1 MAKVNPNS
9 KRSQIADLAV
19 QIAEHQARLQVI
31 AANWG
36 AEIAEHLNTTEK
48 AFLAGL
54 AKELKG
60 FRFNPNAKETLDRLK
75 KITDRLNTIRRLA
88 YQRAEAKVREEARKL
103 AENEAKWGKRVTKE
117 LSAPDVK
124 LKDATPALLD
134 KVVKFGLA
142 DGKTLQ
148 EYFSGIADA
157 DAVRVESSIRQGVE
171 SGWTIDQIARNLAGT
186 AEGNYKDGIFE
197 TSRKS
202 AVNMARTLCN
212 AVSNNAK
219 DAFYNANSDVINGVE
234 ILATLDGRTCPVC
247 AGLDR
252 KRYPIGEN
260 HPALP
265 VHHSCRC
272 VLLPVTPLSD
282 MVEEERPMA
291 KSDFM
296 KDAKA
301 NYKKR
306 FPNKDFDKL
315 SDSTKKKYYY
325 EAMRLYEQ
333 RTGEP
338 AYTQVAGGVSFK
350 DYFTDHMT
358 DEQRKKW
365 LGPERF
371 AIWKRGNLP
380 LDKFIP
386 PYPDKRLTV
395 DALKK
400 MDQDSFYSYTVKRGN
415 KKQEDRE
422 FAVKPEFI
430 TVNNK
435 INMVQYSPRKGKEQW
450 DAVPDEVKRI
460 LEHEKVKDIPKNFMV
475 KNTEGYD
482 GFVTRRLDGKIT
494 EWSVSNDAENPALT
508 AIHETGHILDFKF
521 MTPEH
526 RKNIL
531 DAIKNSDEYIAMKS
545 RCDSLAKGSDE
556 RDKLENWLTDKE
568 LIARGYAQYIAQ
580 KNGDFLLAQLDN
592 DAKLGVGRVFFSKS
606 DEIRTA
612 FDKTIKEVG
621 L

>member
-1 MAKVNPNS
+1 MAKVNPKS

-19 QIAEHQARLQVI
+19 QIADHQARLQVI

-36 AEIAEHLNTTEK
+36 EEINEQLNAAEK
-48 AFLAGL
+48 AFLVRL
-54 AKELKG
+54 SRELKG
-60 FRFNPNAKETLDRLK
+60 FKFNPNAKETLDRLK
-75 KITDRLNTIRRLA
+75 KITAKLNAIRKAA
-88 YQRAEAKVREEARKL
+88 YDRAEEKVWEEARKL
-103 AENEAKWGKRVTKE
+103 AENETKWGKRITKE
-117 LSAPDVK
+117 MSEPDVK
-124 LKDATPALLD
+124 LKDASPALLD

-157 DAVRVESSIRQGVE
+157 DAVRIESSIRQGVE

-186 AEGNYKDGIFE
+186 AEGKYKDGIFE

-202 AVNMARTLCN
+202 AINMARTLCN

-296 KDAKA
+296 RDAKE

-315 SDSTKKKYYY
+315 ADSTKKKYYY

-350 DYFTDHMT
+350 DYFTEHMT

-395 DALKK
+395 DALKAEDK
-400 MDQDSFYSYTVKRGN
+400 KSFAKNAKRY
-415 KKQEDRE
+415 E
-422 FAVKPEFI
+422 ASPE
-430 TVNNK
+430 
-435 INMVQYSPRKGKEQW
+435 
-450 DAVPDEVKRI
+450 
-460 LEHEKVKDIPKNFMV
+460 
-475 KNTEGYD
+475 
-482 GFVTRRLDGKIT
+482 
-494 EWSVSNDAENPALT
+494 
-508 AIHETGHILDFKF
+508 
-521 MTPEH
+521 
-526 RKNIL
+526 
-531 DAIKNSDEYIAMKS
+531 AIKFARDNIAKHVDVTGLSAEALDVLS
-545 RCDSLAKGSDE
+545 RGLLEKMQKYGL
-556 RDKLENWLTDKE
+556 DKLEE
-568 LIARGYAQYIAQ
+568 LIPTEEDVI
-580 KNGDFLLAQLDN
+580 
-592 DAKLGVGRVFFSKS
+592 LGVRRDNKRFQFNAATWSWIVKHPQDAFREYITKSIKKYGLRQFAINSPEEFVSHTINHEIGHMIFNRSKLKNKEALLVKLWEKTNTSSISRRAHAHEREFFAESFALYERGVIL
-606 DEIRTA
+606 DDDVRIFIE
-612 FDKTIKEVG
+612 EV
-621 L
+621 LK

>member
-1 MAKVNPNS
+1 MPKTNPQSERS
-9 KRSQIADLAV
+9 KIADLAV
-19 QIAEHQARLQVI
+19 QIADHQARLQVI

-36 AEIAEHLNTTEK
+36 EEINEHLNTTEK

-75 KITDRLNTIRRLA
+75 KITAKLNAIRKAA
-88 YQRAEAKVREEARKL
+88 YERAEEKVREEARKL
-103 AENEAKWGKRVTKE
+103 AENETKWGKRVTKE

-142 DGKTLQ
+142 DGRTLQ

-186 AEGNYKDGIFE
+186 AEGKYKDGIFE

-202 AVNMARTLCN
+202 AINMARTLCN

-252 KRYPIGEN
+252 KRYPIGDS

-296 KDAKA
+296 RDAKE

-400 MDQDSFYSYTVKRGN
+400 MDQNGFKVGTVHQAYGERDDDSVMVIPDGR
-415 KKQEDRE
+415 KKYPKGGK
-422 FAVKPEFI
+422 FKKLKPYYDAASQSEEKF
-430 TVNNK
+430 VAK
-435 INMVQYSPRKGKEQW
+435 LRK
-450 DAVPDEVKRI
+450 
-460 LEHEKVKDIPKNFMV
+460 
-475 KNTEGYD
+475 
-482 GFVTRRLDGKIT
+482 
-494 EWSVSNDAENPALT
+494 ENPEIEFGAVWDEDGNLCCVSMGNENTTRFIYPSKGAT
-508 AIHETGHILDFKF
+508 AIHNHPQGTTPSWEDFAMFANNEMKKAEIVTAEGGFVLTSIDKNAILSMGKIKKRFERVKGARKYITFKEWEDVLNETG
-521 MTPEH
+521 
-526 RKNIL
+526 
-531 DAIKNSDEYIAMKS
+531 Y
-545 RCDSLAKGSDE
+545 
-556 RDKLENWLTDKE
+556 
-568 LIARGYAQYIAQ
+568 
-580 KNGDFLLAQLDN
+580 
-592 DAKLGVGRVFFSKS
+592 
-606 DEIRTA
+606 EIRR
-612 FDKTIKEVG
+612 V
-621 L
+621 

>member
-1 MAKVNPNS
+1 MAKVTTKSN
-9 KRSQIADLAV
+9 RSQIADLAV
-19 QIAEHQARLQVI
+19 QIADHQARLQVI

-36 AEIAEHLNTTEK
+36 EEINEQLNAAEK
-48 AFLAGL
+48 AFLVRL
-54 AKELKG
+54 SRELKG
-60 FRFNPNAKETLDRLK
+60 FTFNPNAKETLDRLK
-75 KITDRLNTIRRLA
+75 KITAKLNAIRKAA
-88 YQRAEAKVREEARKL
+88 YVRAEEKVREEARKL
-103 AENEAKWGKRVTKE
+103 AENETKWGKRITKE
-117 LSAPDVK
+117 MSEPDVK

-157 DAVRVESSIRQGVE
+157 DAVRIESSIRQGVE

-186 AEGNYKDGIFE
+186 AEGKYKDGIFE

-202 AVNMARTLCN
+202 AINMARTLCN

-252 KRYPIGEN
+252 KRYPIGES

-265 VHHSCRC
+265 IHHMCRC

-296 KDAKA
+296 KDAMES
-301 NYKKR
+301 YSKR
-306 FPNKDFDKL
+306 YPNKDWDKL

-358 DEQRKKW
+358 DEQRLKW

-371 AIWKRGNLP
+371 KLWKKGNLP

-386 PYPDKRLTV
+386 PYPDRLLTV
-395 DALKK
+395 GKLK
-400 MDQDSFYSYTVKRGN
+400 
-415 KKQEDRE
+415 E
-422 FAVKPEFI
+422 
-430 TVNNK
+430 
-435 INMVQYSPRKGKEQW
+435 
-450 DAVPDEVKRI
+450 
-460 LEHEKVKDIPKNFMV
+460 L
-475 KNTEGYD
+475 
-482 GFVTRRLDGKIT
+482 
-494 EWSVSNDAENPALT
+494 
-508 AIHETGHILDFKF
+508 
-521 MTPEH
+521 
-526 RKNIL
+526 
-531 DAIKNSDEYIAMKS
+531 
-545 RCDSLAKGSDE
+545 
-556 RDKLENWLTDKE
+556 DKE
-568 LIARGYAQYIAQ
+568 SFQA
-580 KNGDFLLAQLDN
+580 
-592 DAKLGVGRVFFSKS
+592 
-606 DEIRTA
+606 
-612 FDKTIKEVG
+612 
-621 L
+621 